1 MERSDSS
8 VEVVDSHQDDKSSYQ
23 TSSEISDLPD
33 QKESS
38 PTNESDSEMSQND
51 EAAQVFSKTQTKTA
65 ATEAEKKANKV
76 TDLFKRMRTL
86 E

>member
-1 MERSDSS
+1 MDRSDSS
-8 VEVVDSHQDDKSSYQ
+8 VEVVASHQDDKSSYQ
-23 TSSEISDLPD
+23 TSSEVSDLPD
-33 QKESS
+33 QKESI

-51 EAAQVFSKTQTKTA
+51 EGAAAQVFSKTQAKTS
-65 ATEAEKKANKV
+65 EADRKANKV

>member
-23 TSSEISDLPD
+23 TSSEMSDLPD

-38 PTNESDSEMSQND
+38 PTNESDSEMSQNG
-51 EAAQVFSKTQTKTA
+51 EAA
-65 ATEAEKKANKV
+65 
-76 TDLFKRMRTL
+76 
-86 E
+86 